1 MDGSGFFANLRIVT
15 KLVAGT
21 GGVVALL
28 VIALLLMGVSLLRV
42 DSALDTTAEVEHDK
56 NALAAF
62 DQNVQS
68 LNTRF
73 YEFRLNP
80 TEENDK
86 AISAEK
92 AKLSES
98 LGVAKKSVK
107 DTKIQAVLAEVEKEQ
122 QRLFS
127 AIAKVVESIKERNR
141 LAEQRITPTGASIRR
156 NLKFLSEAE
165 SAAGKSEIVS
175 IVGKMTDDV
184 LTAQADVTFFLGG
197 RYDTRRK
204 VSRSFDQVAS
214 TLNNYE
220 PSKFSERGAPHYADI
235 QKEFGI
241 FEKDFDAFVTAVET
255 ITELLANEAD
265 PANRFITTKSAELL
279 KGATARQESL
289 SQGMIDT
296 VDGALKQGGIAAIV
310 ALLLGGVAMFF
321 VARSIAGPVIEMT
334 EAMERLAHGDKSVEV
349 PAIGRSDEI
358 GHMAGAVQIFKDNAI
373 RMESLASEQE
383 AMKREAEEAR
393 RKTMNSMA
401 DSFESTVK
409 SVVDGVLN
417 SATELQSTA
426 QLMTGTA
433 QEVGNKSEIVAAAAE
448 QASTNVDSVASAA
461 EQLSSSIAKIGSQVS
476 HSSAIS
482 QSAVSEAERANAM
495 IKGLD
500 EAAGK
505 IGEVVHLINDI
516 ASQTNLLALNATI
529 EAARAGEAGKGFAVV
544 ANEVKHLANQTA
556 KATEEIG
563 NQISAVQ
570 SATRDAVEVIQGIG
584 GIIGQINDI
593 AVSIAQAVEQQSS
606 ATHDIARNV
615 HQAADGTREVSGNI
629 ASVTAAASEA
639 GSAAEQVAEAAR
651 GLSRQSNT
659 LKSEVDRF
667 LVTVRK
673 G

>member
-1 MDGSGFFANLRIVT
+1 MTESGFFANLRIAT

-28 VIALLLMGVSLLRV
+28 VIALLLMGSSLLRV
-42 DSALDTTAEVEHDK
+42 DSALDTNAQVEHDK
-56 NALAAF
+56 SALTIF
-62 DQNVQS
+62 DQNVQA
-68 LNTRF
+68 LNIRF
-73 YEFRLNP
+73 YEFRLSS
-80 TEENDK
+80 TEDNEK
-86 AISAEK
+86 AIYAEK
-92 AKLSES
+92 AKLIDS
-98 LGVAKKSVK
+98 LAVAMKTIK
-107 DTKIQAVLAEVEKEQ
+107 DAKILGELAKVEIDQ
-122 QRLFS
+122 QKLFS
-127 AIAKVVESIKERNR
+127 AIEKVVAAIKERNH
-141 LAEQRITPTGASIRR
+141 LAEQRLTPAGASIRR
-156 NLKFLSEAE
+156 NIKFLSEAE
-165 SAAGKSEIVS
+165 LASGKSNTLS
-175 IVGKMTDDV
+175 IVGKITDIV

-197 RYDTRRK
+197 RYDTKRK

-214 TLNNYE
+214 TLNDLDE
-220 PSKFSERGAPHYADI
+220 KTFSERGAPHFIDI
-235 QKEFGI
+235 RKEFKEY
-241 FEKDFDAFVTAVET
+241 EKDFDAFATAVES
-255 ITELLANEAD
+255 ITELLSAEAD
-265 PANRFITTKSAELL
+265 PANRAITSKSSELL
-279 KGATARQESL
+279 KTATSRQEAL
-289 SQGMIDT
+289 SVGMLDT
-296 VDGALKQGGIAAIV
+296 VSGALQQGGIATGV
-310 ALLLGGVAMFF
+310 ALLLGGIVMFF
-321 VARSIAGPVIEMT
+321 VARSIAGPVIDMT
-334 EAMERLAHGDKSVEV
+334 EAMERLANGDKSVEI

-383 AMKREAEEAR
+383 AMKRESEEAR
-393 RKTMNSMA
+393 RKTINSMA

-433 QEVGNKSEIVAAAAE
+433 QEVGNKSELVAAAAE
-448 QASTNVDSVASAA
+448 QASSNVDTVAAAA
-461 EQLSSSIAKIGSQVS
+461 EQLSSSITKISGQVS

-495 IKGLD
+495 IMGLD

-563 NQISAVQ
+563 NQITAVQ
-570 SATRDAVEVIQGIG
+570 TATRDAVTVIQGIG
-584 GIIGQINDI
+584 GIISQINEI
-593 AVSIAQAVEQQSS
+593 ALSIAEAVEQQSS
-606 ATHDIARNV
+606 ATRDIARNV

-629 ASVTAAASEA
+629 TSVTSAASEA
-639 GSAAEQVAEAAR
+639 GYAASQVAEAAN

-667 LVTVRK
+667 LTSVRK